1 METPYHPTENPEQE
15 CVLNEE
21 SSDKIMT
28 GTKGYGMFPNQC
40 DQYDIER
47 AMKLVTHNHREHA
60 LGDIKLWVGIKI
72 NNHPAFKMAQCCQT
86 RGPEFELRD

>member
-1 METPYHPTENPEQE
+1 M
-15 CVLNEE
+15 NEE

-40 DQYDIER
+40 DQYDIEG
-47 AMKLVTHNHREHA
+47 AMKLVTHNHRERA

-72 NNHPAFKMAQCCQT
+72 NNHPAFKMAQRCQT
-86 RGPEFELRD
+86 GGPEFELRD